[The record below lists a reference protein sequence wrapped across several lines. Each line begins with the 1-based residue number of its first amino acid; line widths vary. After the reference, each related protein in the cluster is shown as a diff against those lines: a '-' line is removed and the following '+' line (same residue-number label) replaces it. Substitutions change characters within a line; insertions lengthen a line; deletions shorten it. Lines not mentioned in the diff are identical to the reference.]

1 MPLQSEEKES
11 VMKLVARIE
20 VNIRKEDVDSI
31 LFSAFNAGGISLWAD
46 KIWASGG
53 KLGERVCEQVG
64 LGGRVLIH
72 DRIGGETY
80 SLTPEKFEKGV
91 RLYLEEGCHVRVE
104 DGHLVPED
112 VTMIDA
118 DCIVQFALFGEVRHF
133 LMTGAGPD
141 RSVSSQA
148 RSNLPPIW
156 NSSKSIGGPLI

>member
-1 MPLQSEEKES
+1 
-11 VMKLVARIE
+11 MKMVARIE
-20 VNIRKEDVDSI
+20 VNIRKEDMDSI
-31 LFSAFNAGGISLWAD
+31 LFSAFHAGGVSLWAD

-53 KLGERVCEQVG
+53 RLGERVCEQVG

-72 DRIGGETY
+72 DQIGGETY

-118 DCIVQFALFGEVRHF
+118 DCIVQFALFGEVRY
-133 LMTGAGPD
+133 
-141 RSVSSQA
+141 S
-148 RSNLPPIW
+148 
-156 NSSKSIGGPLI
+156 

>member
-91 RLYLEEGCHVRVE
+91 RREG
-104 DGHLVPED
+104 
-112 VTMIDA
+112 A
-118 DCIVQFALFGEVRHF
+118 DPR
-133 LMTGAGPD
+133 PD
-141 RSVSSQA
+141 RRRNVQPYA
-148 RSNLPPIW
+148 GKI
-156 NSSKSIGGPLI
+156 

>member
-72 DRIGGETY
+72 DRIGGET
-80 SLTPEKFEKGV
+80 S
-91 RLYLEEGCHVRVE
+91 
-104 DGHLVPED
+104 
-112 VTMIDA
+112 
-118 DCIVQFALFGEVRHF
+118 ALRRKNLKREAGSIWRRAATFG
-133 LMTGAGPD
+133 
-141 RSVSSQA
+141 
-148 RSNLPPIW
+148 
-156 NSSKSIGGPLI
+156 

>member
-1 MPLQSEEKES
+1 
-11 VMKLVARIE
+11 MKLVARIE
-20 VNIRKEDVDSI
+20 VKIRKEDMDSI
-31 LFSAFNAGGISLWAD
+31 LFSAFNAGGVSLWAD

-64 LGGRVLIH
+64 LGGTVLIH

-104 DGHLVPED
+104 DGHLAPED

-118 DCIVQFALFGEVRHF
+118 DCIVQFALFGEVRY
-133 LMTGAGPD
+133 
-141 RSVSSQA
+141 S
-148 RSNLPPIW
+148 
-156 NSSKSIGGPLI
+156 

>member
-1 MPLQSEEKES
+1 MPFQSEEKES

-20 VNIRKEDVDSI
+20 VNIRKEDMDSI

-46 KIWASGG
+46 KIWASGR

-80 SLTPEKFEKGV
+80 GLTPEKFEKGV

-118 DCIVQFALFGEVRHF
+118 DCIVQFALFGEVRY
-133 LMTGAGPD
+133 
-141 RSVSSQA
+141 S
-148 RSNLPPIW
+148 
-156 NSSKSIGGPLI
+156 